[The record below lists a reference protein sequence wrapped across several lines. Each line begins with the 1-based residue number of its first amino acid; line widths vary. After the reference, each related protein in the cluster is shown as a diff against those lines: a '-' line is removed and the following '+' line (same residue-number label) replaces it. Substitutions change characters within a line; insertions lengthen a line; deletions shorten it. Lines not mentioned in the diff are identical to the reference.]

1 MMKKGSDL
9 VNVKLYKDVLAI
21 REEIKGLKKNIESTE
36 SMVKAGNS
44 IIFKNNSM
52 LTALEHV
59 LSLDEYKE
67 INEGIE
73 EDEKHEKELVIK

>member
-73 EDEKHEKELVIK
+73 EDEKYERELVIK

>member
-21 REEIKGLKKNIESTE
+21 REEIKGLKENIESTE

-59 LSLDEYKE
+59 LSLDEYKK
-67 INEGIE
+67 INDDIE
-73 EDEKHEKELVIK
+73 EDENHEKEFGY